1 MKAYLINPEQQ
12 SIDDIEIASTDDIV
26 AQIGFAT
33 LESDSLGGQDTL
45 YFDEE
50 CFLRGAS
57 GRFQIDK
64 LIPVAGKAV
73 IIGTAADGSLQD
85 VSLSVDEL
93 KSRIQ
98 YQ

>member
-12 SIDDIEIASTDDIV
+12 SIDDIEIASIDDIV

-33 LESDSLGGQDTL
+33 LESDSLGGEDTL

-57 GRFQIDK
+57 GRFQIDR
-64 LIPVAGKAV
+64 LIPVAGKGV

>member
-1 MKAYLINPEQQ
+1 MKAYLIDPEQQ
-12 SIDDIEIASTDDIV
+12 SIDDIEISSREDIV
-26 AQIGFAT
+26 AQIGYET
-33 LESDSLGGQDTL
+33 LESDSLGGEDTL

-57 GRFQIDK
+57 GRFQLDK
-64 LIPVAGKAV
+64 LIPVSGKAV
-73 IIGTAADGSLQD
+73 IVGAAADGSLLD
-85 VSLSVDEL
+85 VSLSIEEL

>member
-12 SIDDIEIASTDDIV
+12 SIDDIEISSREDIV
-26 AQIGFAT
+26 AQIGYET
-33 LESDSLGGQDTL
+33 LESDSLGGGDTL

-57 GRFQIDK
+57 GRFQLDK
-64 LIPVAGKAV
+64 LIPVSGKAV
-73 IIGTAADGSLQD
+73 IVGAAADGSLLN
-85 VSLSVDEL
+85 VSLSIEEL